1 MNLKLL
7 SVLLASSLLL
17 MGCND
22 DDDTSTDPVD
32 PPVVEPPVTDP
43 VDPPATEVITIN
55 DADTVILTVD
65 EYDASSGALT
75 FSLDNGDEKAITD
88 ASDYSIMYF
97 GYPNPAAPS
106 SNAKAWKRW
115 HVSQTF
121 NCDTSTEDA
130 CAGVLTETETEGQ
143 YTFNAVDLD
152 LESKA
157 AAGAVEVFKVAIQ
170 IHGEKASNEFEL
182 IPAGE

>member
-1 MNLKLL
+1 MKLKLL
-7 SVLLASSLLL
+7 SALLTSSLLL
-17 MGCND
+17 IGCSD
-22 DDDTSTDPVD
+22 DDSTTEPVD
-32 PPVVEPPVTDP
+32 PPVVEPPVVEPP
-43 VDPPATEVITIN
+43 VSEAVAID
-55 DADTVILTVD
+55 DADAVILTVD

-75 FSLDNGDEKAITD
+75 FTLDNGDSKAITD
-88 ASDYSIMYF
+88 ASNYSIMYF
-97 GYPNPAAPS
+97 GYPDPAVTS

-121 NCDTSTEDA
+121 NCDTSSEDE

-152 LESKA
+152 LEGKA
-157 AAGAVEVFKVAIQ
+157 AAGSVEIFKVAIQ
-170 IHGEKASNEFEL
+170 IHGAKATNEFEL

>member
-1 MNLKLL
+1 MKRKLL
-7 SVLLASSLLL
+7 STLLVSSFLLI
-17 MGCND
+17 GCGSD
-22 DDDTSTDPVD
+22 DDSSVVDPVE
-32 PPVVEPPVTDP
+32 PPVVEPPVVVPP
-43 VDPPATEVITIN
+43 VTETITI
-55 DADTVILTVD
+55 DDTEAVILTVD
-65 EYDASSGALT
+65 EYNAETGDLT
-75 FSLDNGDEKAITD
+75 FTLDNGDSLAITD

-97 GYPNPAAPS
+97 GYPDPASSS

-130 CAGVLTETETEGQ
+130 CAGILTETETQGQ
-143 YTFNAVDLD
+143 YSFNAVDLD

-170 IHGEKASNEFEL
+170 IHGAKATNEFEL

>member
-1 MNLKLL
+1 MKRKLL
-7 SVLLASSLLL
+7 STLLVSSFLLI
-17 MGCND
+17 GCGSD
-22 DDDTSTDPVD
+22 DDSSVLDHVD
-32 PPVVEPPVTDP
+32 PPVVEPPVTE
-43 VDPPATEVITIN
+43 TITI
-55 DADTVILTVD
+55 DDTEAVILTVD
-65 EYDASSGALT
+65 EYNAETGALT
-75 FSLDNGDEKAITD
+75 FSLDNGDSLAITD

-97 GYPNPAAPS
+97 GYPDPASPS

-121 NCDTSTEDA
+121 NCDTSSEDE
-130 CAGVLTETETEGQ
+130 CAGSLTATETEGQ
-143 YTFNAVDLD
+143 YTFSATGLD

-170 IHGEKASNEFEL
+170 IHGAKATNEFEL